1 MFMGRLPKISIFM
14 VSSKPTC
21 KVKRCRR
28 VRHFSQIVEIILCGH
43 VLGIMRSIMR
53 FQTERGGSGKYLLGL
68 LEGAELL
75 LKYFSLSSRKRTE
88 NVKRPSRHISV
99 SLVEKGGV
107 LEM

>member
-1 MFMGRLPKISIFM
+1 MKKKRRQHCIFLTPSRNQF
-14 VSSKPTC
+14 VLTC
-21 KVKRCRR
+21 DVHYDEGYYEGLNR
-28 VRHFSQIVEIILCGH
+28 E
-43 VLGIMRSIMR
+43 
-53 FQTERGGSGKYLLGL
+53 EGSGKYLLGL

>member
-1 MFMGRLPKISIFM
+1 MFMGCLPKISFFWFPANPLAK
-14 VSSKPTC
+14 SARPTFFSNSGN
-21 KVKRCRR
+21 
-28 VRHFSQIVEIILCGH
+28 HFVWTCVGH
-43 VLGIMRSIMR
+43 YEVYYEVPNR
-53 FQTERGGSGKYLLGL
+53 ERGSGKYLLGL

>member
-1 MFMGRLPKISIFM
+1 MPAR
-14 VSSKPTC
+14 PTFFSNC
-21 KVKRCRR
+21 GN
-28 VRHFSQIVEIILCGH
+28 HFVWTCVGH
-43 VLGIMRSIMR
+43 YEVYYEVPNR
-53 FQTERGGSGKYLLGL
+53 ERGSGKYLLGL
-68 LEGAELL
+68 LEGDELL